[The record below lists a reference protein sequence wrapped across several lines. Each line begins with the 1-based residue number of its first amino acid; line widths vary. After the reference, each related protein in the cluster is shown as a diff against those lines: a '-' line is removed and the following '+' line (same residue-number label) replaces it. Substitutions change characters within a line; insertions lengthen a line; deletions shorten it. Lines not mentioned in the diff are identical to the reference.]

1 MNELSFIRK
10 NLRSRRRALTQFE
23 QKQAQLNV
31 LHYLNHLPI
40 FHSSKKIGL
49 Y

>member
-23 QKQAQLNV
+23 QKQ
-31 LHYLNHLPI
+31 
-40 FHSSKKIGL
+40 
-49 Y
+49 

>member
-23 QKQAQLNV
+23 Q
-31 LHYLNHLPI
+31 
-40 FHSSKKIGL
+40 
-49 Y
+49 

>member
-23 QKQAQLNV
+23 
-31 LHYLNHLPI
+31 
-40 FHSSKKIGL
+40 
-49 Y
+49 